1 MKRKFNFKKVA
12 CTFAIGFG
20 FVTSFFAGRNYK
32 SENDIYNANLETI
45 KSITDWNTN
54 GDELVLNIG
63 EYEFYAYKSQDIYVN
78 NKGFIPLDQVIAWSE
93 ENNTLYITLSDC
105 NVYVINK

>member
-20 FVTSFFAGRNYK
+20 FVTSFFAGKYIK
-32 SENDIYNANLETI
+32 TEYDVYNANLETV
-45 KSITDWNTN
+45 KKITDWNTN

-63 EYEFYAYKSQDIYVN
+63 DYEFYAYKSENIYAN
-78 NKGFIPLDQVIAWSE
+78 NKGFLPFDQIVAWSE
-93 ENNTLYITLSDC
+93 ENNTLYITLSDG
-105 NVYVINK
+105 NVYMINK

>member
-1 MKRKFNFKKVA
+1 MRKFNLKKVVY
-12 CTFAIGFG
+12 TFAIGFG

-32 SENDIYNANLETI
+32 TENDIYSENLETV

-63 EYEFYAYKSQDIYVN
+63 DYEFYAYKSENIYAN
-78 NKGFIPLDQVIAWSE
+78 NKGFLPFDQIVAWSE
-93 ENNTLYITLSDC
+93 ENNTLYITLSDG
-105 NVYVINK
+105 NVYMINK